1 LRHAVGLRALS
12 SGSAVPVAKETKTAL
27 PSFKQYREQDGQFY
41 FKLVDAKGQVLL
53 QSLGFASPKE
63 AGQTIARL
71 QSEGPDALADLKPVL
86 EFVPQTADFLS
97 EVLTLLKAHTAAN
110 QK

>member
-1 LRHAVGLRALS
+1 
-12 SGSAVPVAKETKTAL
+12 L
-27 PSFKQYREQDGQFY
+27 PSFKQYREKDGLFY

-71 QSEGPDALADLKPVL
+71 QTEGPSVLTSLQQMLELAPGNTEALN
-86 EFVPQTADFLS
+86 
-97 EVLTLLKAHTAAN
+97 EVLSLLKASTEAN